1 MPRYADR
8 VKENTTTTGT
18 GAITF
23 SGAVSGFQTF
33 AAGFDAGTR
42 PCVIGYAIEDGTA
55 WEVGKGTLNSTG
67 TQLTR
72 DQIRDS
78 SNSSNAINLSGSAV
92 VFCTPSAEMIDNA
105 NIGQVVA
112 QANGQTWA

>member
-8 VKENTTTTGT
+8 VKETTATTGT

-33 AAGFDAGTR
+33 ADGFTGIR

-72 DQIRDS
+72 DTIRDS
-78 SNSSNAINLSGSAV
+78 SNSNNAINLSGSAV

-112 QANGQTWA
+112 QAAGQTWA